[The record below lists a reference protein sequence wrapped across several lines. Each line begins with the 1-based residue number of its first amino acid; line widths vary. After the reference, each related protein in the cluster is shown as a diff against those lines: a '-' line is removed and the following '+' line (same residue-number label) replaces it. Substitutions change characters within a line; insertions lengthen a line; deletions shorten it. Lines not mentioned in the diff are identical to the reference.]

1 MNFKK
6 IISSFTAF
14 LLFTNL
20 IVNAEP
26 VIFDLG
32 KKDNSAL
39 EKFKTYRK
47 CSGFLN
53 AYLFGSP
60 VVTRGVIVDNY
71 LSPTDIEKIKSTV
84 GDTLMCRPD
93 AQFKNWF
100 KLPRGRELKVE
111 EINDFLALCKKS
123 NTEAIL
129 LCFSFLSVY
138 FTGRYIDR
146 YLKTGSANVV
156 IDWGKSIT
164 IEYVGQGFDGGEL
177 TKGKGNSHT
186 SVSIPWEVS
195 EWPAEFI
202 WHNSTTH
209 INNINNEMYSK
220 FRKERIKALVELE
233 YPQDKV
239 EAAIPS
245 YPVYMSKKVFI
256 NVFRNCVKNS
266 IKCSE
271 NFDHKVPTMVL
282 IDLYDQK
289 CHVVEVWNSNL

>member
-14 LLFTNL
+14 LFSINL
-20 IVNAEP
+20 IVSAEP
-26 VIFDLG
+26 VIFNL
-32 KKDNSAL
+32 KKESSSVL

-47 CSGFLN
+47 CSGFLK
-53 AYLFGSP
+53 AYLYGLP
-60 VVTRGVIVDNY
+60 VVTSGVIVDDH
-71 LSPTDIEKIKSTV
+71 LSPTDIKKITSTV

-93 AQFKNWF
+93 APFKNWF
-100 KLPRGRELKVE
+100 GLPRGRELKVE
-111 EINDFLALCKKS
+111 EINDFLTLCKKS
-123 NTEAIL
+123 NPEAIL
-129 LCFSFLSVY
+129 LCFSFPSVY

-146 YLKTGSANVV
+146 YLKTGSSNVV
-156 IDWGKSIT
+156 IDWGKNIT

-186 SVSIPWEVS
+186 SISIPWQIS

-202 WHNSTTH
+202 WDFAAV
-209 INNINNEMYSK
+209 NNINNEMYSK
-220 FRKERIKALVELE
+220 FRKERIKSLVELG

-239 EAAIPS
+239 EAAIPNF
-245 YPVYMSKKVFI
+245 PVYMSKKIFTDI
-256 NVFRNCVKNS
+256 FKNCVKDL

-289 CHVVEVWNSNL
+289 RHVVEVWNSNL